1 MNFNTRGIQNLV
13 SLVLAFAI
21 WNLNVYRY
29 QVSQVKSD
37 RGVLRG
43 GGAMGPSR
51 SVHGF
56 RGVVGVQQKLSRP

>member
-43 GGAMGPSR
+43 GGGYGA
-51 SVHGF
+51 
-56 RGVVGVQQKLSRP
+56 L